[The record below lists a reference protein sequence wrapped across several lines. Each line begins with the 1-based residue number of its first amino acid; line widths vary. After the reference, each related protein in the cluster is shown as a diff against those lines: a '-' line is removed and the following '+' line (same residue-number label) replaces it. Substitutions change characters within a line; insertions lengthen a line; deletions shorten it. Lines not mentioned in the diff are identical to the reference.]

1 MSALFSNP
9 VSASTTF
16 QIALPGPS
24 VNNVRLYDQY
34 AREIAAR
41 GTQMQGFLGTFPFLN
56 LHSVATRRKVV
67 KYQRSWEVRV
77 FRGITSGVTVSI
89 VPLASQPHIAN
100 VTVAW
105 TSRFLKLL
113 VWAFGI
119 VFCIAAIPSIVV
131 ASRLSHSFLVAILVV
146 GFMGLI
152 ACGVF
157 GLLAVVAASRL
168 VGSAIGDQ
176 YKRDRVVAI
185 ADMIRKIPVPTRASR

>member
-24 VNNVRLYDQY
+24 FNNAQLYEQY

-41 GTQMQGFLGTFPFLN
+41 ATQMKGIVVTVPFLN
-56 LHSVATRRKVV
+56 LHSVAPRRKVV
-67 KYQRSWEVRV
+67 KNQRSWEVRV
-77 FRGITSGVTVSI
+77 FRGITSELIVSI
-89 VPLASQPHIAN
+89 VPLATQQHIAN

-105 TSRFLKLL
+105 RSRFLKLL
-113 VWAFGI
+113 MWTFGI
-119 VFCIAAIPSIVV
+119 VFCIAAIPGIVV
-131 ASRLSHSFLVAILVV
+131 ASQLSHSFGFAILVI
-146 GFMGLI
+146 GFLGLI

-157 GLLAVVAASRL
+157 ALLAVVVASRL
-168 VGSAIGDQ
+168 VGSAVADQ

-185 ADMIRKIPVPTRASR
+185 ADMIRQIPVPTRASL

>member
-24 VNNVRLYDQY
+24 LNHAQLYDQF

-41 GTQMQGFLGTFPFLN
+41 GTQMQGFVGTFPFLKF
-56 LHSVATRRKVV
+56 HSVAPRRKVV
-67 KYQRSWEVRV
+67 KHQRSWEISV

-89 VPLASQPHIAN
+89 VPLALQPHMAN

-113 VWAFGI
+113 MWAFGI
-119 VFCIAAIPSIVV
+119 VFCIAVIPGIWV
-131 ASRLSHSFLVAILVV
+131 ASQLLHSFVFAILVV
-146 GFMGLI
+146 GFLGVI
-152 ACGVF
+152 VCGVF
-157 GLLAVVAASRL
+157 VLLVVVAASRL
-168 VGSAIGDQ
+168 VGSAGADQ

-185 ADMIRKIPVPTRASR
+185 ADMIRQIPVPTRASL

>member
-1 MSALFSNP
+1 MIALFDNP
-9 VSASTTF
+9 ASASTTF

-24 VNNVRLYDQY
+24 FNNVHLYDRY

-41 GTQMQGFLGTFPFLN
+41 GAQMQGILGTFPFLN
-56 LHSVATRRKVV
+56 LHSVAARPKVV

-89 VPLASQPHIAN
+89 MPLAAQPHIAN

-113 VWAFGI
+113 MWTFGI
-119 VFCIAAIPSIVV
+119 VFCIAAIPGIVV
-131 ASRLSHSFLVAILVV
+131 ASQLSHSFLFAILVV
-146 GFMGLI
+146 GFLGLI

-157 GLLAVVAASRL
+157 VLLAVVAGSRL
-168 VGSAIGDQ
+168 VGSAVADQ

-185 ADMIRKIPVPTRASR
+185 ADMIRQIPVPTGASQ

>member
-24 VNNVRLYDQY
+24 IDNAQLYDQY

-41 GTQMQGFLGTFPFLN
+41 GTEMQGVLGTFPFLK
-56 LHSVATRRKVV
+56 LHSVAPRRKVV
-67 KYQRSWEVRV
+67 KSQRSWEVSL
-77 FRGITSGVTVSI
+77 FRGLTSGVTVSI
-89 VPLASQPHIAN
+89 VPLALQPHIAN

-113 VWAFGI
+113 MWTFGI
-119 VFCIAAIPSIVV
+119 VFSIAAIPGIWV
-131 ASRLSHSFLVAILVV
+131 ASQLSHSFLFAILVV
-146 GFMGLI
+146 GFLGVI

-157 GLLAVVAASRL
+157 VLLAVVAASRL
-168 VGSAIGDQ
+168 VGSAGADQ
-176 YKRDRVVAI
+176 YKRDRVAAI
-185 ADMIRKIPVPTRASR
+185 ADMIRQIPVPTGLSR

>member
-24 VNNVRLYDQY
+24 LNNAQLYDQY

-41 GTQMQGFLGTFPFLN
+41 GTEMQGVRVTFPFLK
-56 LHSVATRRKVV
+56 LHSVAPRRKVV
-67 KYQRSWEVRV
+67 KYQRSWEVMV
-77 FRGITSGVTVSI
+77 FRGLTSGVTVSI
-89 VPLASQPHIAN
+89 VPLALQPHIAN

-113 VWAFGI
+113 MWTFGI
-119 VFCIAAIPSIVV
+119 VFSIAAIPGIWL
-131 ASRLSHSFLVAILVV
+131 ASQLSHSFLFAILVV
-146 GFMGLI
+146 GFLGLI

-157 GLLAVVAASRL
+157 VLLAVVAASRL
-168 VGSAIGDQ
+168 VGSAVADQ

-185 ADMIRKIPVPTRASR
+185 ADMIRQIPVPTHASL

>member
-9 VSASTTF
+9 SSASTTF

-24 VNNVRLYDQY
+24 VNSVQLYDRY

-41 GTQMQGFLGTFPFLN
+41 GTQMQGILGTFPFLN
-56 LHSVATRRKVV
+56 LHSVAARRKVV
-67 KYQRSWEVRV
+67 KYQRRWEVRI

-89 VPLASQPHIAN
+89 VPLAGQPHIAN

-113 VWAFGI
+113 IWTFGI

-131 ASRLSHSFLVAILVV
+131 ASQLSHSFLFAILVV
-146 GFMGLI
+146 GFFGLI

-157 GLLAVVAASRL
+157 VLLAVMAASRL
-168 VGSAIGDQ
+168 VGSAGADQ

-185 ADMIRKIPVPTRASR
+185 ADMIRQIPVPARASL

>member
-24 VNNVRLYDQY
+24 FNSVQLYDQY

-41 GTQMQGFLGTFPFLN
+41 GTQMQGILATFPFLN
-56 LHSVATRRKVV
+56 LRSVATRRRVV

-77 FRGITSGVTVSI
+77 FTGITSGVTVSI
-89 VPLASQPHIAN
+89 VPLASQPHLAN

-113 VWAFGI
+113 MWTFGI
-119 VFCIAAIPSIVV
+119 VFCVAAIPSIVV
-131 ASRLSHSFLVAILVV
+131 ASQLSHSFLFAIMVV
-146 GFMGLI
+146 GFLGLI

-157 GLLAVVAASRL
+157 VLLAVVAASRL
-168 VGSAIGDQ
+168 VGSAAADQ

-185 ADMIRKIPVPTRASR
+185 ADMIRQIPVPTCASL

>member
-24 VNNVRLYDQY
+24 FNNVQLYDQY

-41 GTQMQGFLGTFPFLN
+41 GTQMQGILGTLPFLK
-56 LHSVATRRKVV
+56 LHSVANSGKVV
-67 KYQRSWEVRV
+67 KHQRGWEIRV

-89 VPLASQPHIAN
+89 VPLASQQHIAN

-113 VWAFGI
+113 MWTFGI
-119 VFCIAAIPSIVV
+119 VF
-131 ASRLSHSFLVAILVV
+131 
-146 GFMGLI
+146 
-152 ACGVF
+152 
-157 GLLAVVAASRL
+157 
-168 VGSAIGDQ
+168 
-176 YKRDRVVAI
+176 
-185 ADMIRKIPVPTRASR
+185 